1 MFTTVA
7 RTTWCCQLIGSN
19 QLHNCRV
26 SRYCFFCTAKTDR
39 ALASPGNLQHTPG
52 KKKRLKFCCELGPP
66 KSILFPVK
74 QWNRQHQLSTS
85 QTGSRGPSDMLPPTS
100 TMERNRQAFPHLS
113 SFLPPLLNHD
123 VRTACRIWRSFF
135 CNSSS
140 TLCDWDNKGPEYSA
154 FSS

>member
-66 KSILFPVK
+66 KSIVFPVK

-85 QTGSRGPSDMLPPTS
+85 QTGTRGPSDMGTPTS
-100 TMERNRQAFPHLS
+100 MERKPSSFSSLVHLS
-113 SFLPPLLNHD
+113 S
-123 VRTACRIWRSFF
+123 S
-135 CNSSS
+135 
-140 TLCDWDNKGPEYSA
+140 CDHTTIPTRLMNQAGAMEKKRKKKKKHSYLS
-154 FSS
+154 